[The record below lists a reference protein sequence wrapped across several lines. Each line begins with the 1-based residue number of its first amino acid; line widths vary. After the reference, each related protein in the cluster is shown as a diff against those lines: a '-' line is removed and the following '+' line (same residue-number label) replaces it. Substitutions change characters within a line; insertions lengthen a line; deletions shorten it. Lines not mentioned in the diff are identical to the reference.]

1 MEHYQNEDKP
11 FYETLFIA
19 IEANNFLKVKVLLD
33 QQKFKITEF
42 HMLKSIECNDIR
54 IFKLLLIQFGK
65 PCYNQNWVE
74 RIVELGRKDMILFNI
89 EILNMEFPYYKFD
102 LDFQFTVMKKYLIHR
117 DRLLN
122 NSYLF
127 SSFVFEQFLRRL
139 IISKNFSEDILFL
152 KKLKNFIYWVN
163 RTIFTSILKLEKA
176 NVNVIKRLLDNPWTP
191 MYRSLYPQYDKFSKI
206 FFKFL
211 ISSEREDAAKKIYF
225 WWIPICYSLE
235 HPSGCGQRMALK
247 NYEKYLELH
256 DLIPYFKTIN
266 K

>member
-1 MEHYQNEDKP
+1 MNK
-11 FYETLFIA
+11 
-19 IEANNFLKVKVLLD
+19 LKIGYFADGQWSHQAFQKILLD
-33 QQKFKITEF
+33 DSLKLEF
-42 HMLKSIECNDIR
+42 IRARYDAPDPILK
-54 IFKLLLIQFGK
+54 
-65 PCYNQNWVE
+65 
-74 RIVELGRKDMILFNI
+74 
-89 EILNMEFPYYKFD
+89 EIAYKFD
-102 LDFQFTVMKKYLIHR
+102 IDFHFTVMKKYLIHR
-117 DRLLN
+117 YRLLN
-122 NSYLF
+122 NSYLL

-247 NYEKYLELH
+247 NYEKYLEL
-256 DLIPYFKTIN
+256 K
-266 K
+266 